1 MALEINNIYIYIY
14 IMLNKEAPK
23 DEVPVSTSVS
33 TGSILIKGALLVFL
47 AMSGNFLAELLGCK
61 TQKLLAENMWAKHI
75 ILIFSIYFA
84 VGFTTN
90 LNPLTNMRDT
100 LVIWLIFLLFTK
112 LSVAFTGIIFICLA
126 GLYITQNFLDY
137 YKVQSSLSK
146 KTLDLIVKVKNMFT
160 IGLIIILII
169 GFTLYSRQQF
179 LDHRD
184 DFSAIKLLFGTISCD
199 HQDLQN
205 LTV

>member
-1 MALEINNIYIYIY
+1 
-14 IMLNKEAPK
+14 MLNKEAPK
-23 DEVPVSTSVS
+23 EEVPVSTSVS

>member
-1 MALEINNIYIYIY
+1 
-14 IMLNKEAPK
+14 MLNKEAPK
-23 DEVPVSTSVS
+23 EEVPVSTSVS
-33 TGSILIKGALLVFL
+33 TSTILIKGALLVFL

>member
-1 MALEINNIYIYIY
+1 
-14 IMLNKEAPK
+14 MLNKEAPK
-23 DEVPVSTSVS
+23 EEVPVSTSVS
-33 TGSILIKGALLVFL
+33 TSTILIKGALLVFL

-90 LNPLTNMRDT
+90 LNPVTNMRDT

-137 YKVQSSLSK
+137 YKVQDSLSK

>member
-1 MALEINNIYIYIY
+1 
-14 IMLNKEAPK
+14 MLNKEAPK
-23 DEVPVSTSVS
+23 EEVPVSTSVS
-33 TGSILIKGALLVFL
+33 TGTILIKGALLVFL

-90 LNPLTNMRDT
+90 LNPVTNMRDT

-137 YKVQSSLSK
+137 YKVQSALSK

>member
-1 MALEINNIYIYIY
+1 
-14 IMLNKEAPK
+14 MLNKEAPK

>member
-1 MALEINNIYIYIY
+1 
-14 IMLNKEAPK
+14 MLNKEAPK
-23 DEVPVSTSVS
+23 EEVPVSTSVS
-33 TGSILIKGALLVFL
+33 TGNILIKGALLVFL

-90 LNPLTNMRDT
+90 LNPVTNMRDT

>member
-1 MALEINNIYIYIY
+1 
-14 IMLNKEAPK
+14 MLNKEAPK

-90 LNPLTNMRDT
+90 LNPVTNMRDT

-112 LSVAFTGIIFICLA
+112 LSLAFTGIIFICLA

-199 HQDLQN
+199 HRDLQN

>member
-1 MALEINNIYIYIY
+1 
-14 IMLNKEAPK
+14 MLNKEAPK
-23 DEVPVSTSVS
+23 DEVPVSTSVY

>member
-1 MALEINNIYIYIY
+1 
-14 IMLNKEAPK
+14 MLNKEAPK

-33 TGSILIKGALLVFL
+33 TGSVLIKGALLVFL

-90 LNPLTNMRDT
+90 LNPVTNMRDT

-112 LSVAFTGIIFICLA
+112 LSLAFTGIIFICLA

-146 KTLDLIVKVKNMFT
+146 KTLDIIVKVKNMFT

-199 HQDLQN
+199 HRDLQN

>member
-1 MALEINNIYIYIY
+1 
-14 IMLNKEAPK
+14 MLNKEAPK

-90 LNPLTNMRDT
+90 LNPVTNMRDT

>member
-1 MALEINNIYIYIY
+1 
-14 IMLNKEAPK
+14 MLNKEAPK
-23 DEVPVSTSVS
+23 EEVPVSTSVS
-33 TGSILIKGALLVFL
+33 TSTILIKGALLVFL

-90 LNPLTNMRDT
+90 LNPVTNMRDT